1 MEANAEINLDAVRG
15 WLAEEN
21 PRAPV
26 GDREAYAHLLV
37 SYFEASV
44 SVMVLGAIVAH
55 PRTAAPMENPH
66 LKVRTAS
73 LSAMQKLR
81 RVRNTNIAWA
91 QVKVAIDAALA
102 SASASLMDRKE

>member
-1 MEANAEINLDAVRG
+1 MEAHAEINLDAVRG
-15 WLAEEN
+15 WLAAEN

-26 GDREAYAHLLV
+26 GDLEAYAHLLV

-73 LSAMQKLR
+73 LAAMQKLR
-81 RVRNTNIAWA
+81 RVRNTNVAWT
-91 QVKVAIDAALA
+91 QVKLAIDAAVAIAKARL
-102 SASASLMDRKE
+102 